1 MSNLRAAAQQAL
13 EALTNCGSEY
23 GHRCTRCDSEIDE
36 GGKVAADLRAAL
48 EQEAEVPLV
57 VGCGGNNTTG
67 SLPQAQE
74 NLSVFSD
81 VTLEDGSRWIVTV
94 FGGGGSGT
102 REKNT

>member
-1 MSNLRAAAQQAL
+1 
-13 EALTNCGSEY
+13 
-23 GHRCTRCDSEIDE
+23 
-36 GGKVAADLRAAL
+36 
-48 EQEAEVPLV
+48 
-57 VGCGGNNTTG
+57 
-67 SLPQAQE
+67 LPQAQE